1 MHSTLARVAA
11 VGRLVPVDERPD
23 TAPPREVLA
32 MWVRFAKSIAAAL
45 LVTVLS
51 AAPALAQAASQQQ
64 QGKPVG
70 QYILLVVLLAI
81 PIGLVCRSSRR

>member
-1 MHSTLARVAA
+1 MC
-11 VGRLVPVDERPD
+11 
-23 TAPPREVLA
+23 
-32 MWVRFAKSIAAAL
+32 VRFAKTAVAAL

-51 AAPALAQAASQQQ
+51 AAPVLAQAANQP

-70 QYILLVVLLAI
+70 QYLLLVVLLAI